1 MFSVVLSDTAREG
14 IISGS
19 SSLSHSTANWEI
31 NYSSPRTRTRT
42 RTRTRSLDKKV
53 GEKYKMTNITFP
65 SLVGIFLR
73 GQTLIAEHWNIS
85 TFYRNFAMII
95 MVLWAGR
102 ESCMWL
108 PPDHQT
114 LRNISSDKS
123 WQDLSPLWM
132 KFSECQIMAEISDHH
147 FSY

>member
-31 NYSSPRTRTRT
+31 NYSSPRTRTR
-42 RTRTRSLDKKV
+42 SLDKKV

-73 GQTLIAEHWNIS
+73 GQTLIAEH
-85 TFYRNFAMII
+85 
-95 MVLWAGR
+95 
-102 ESCMWL
+102 
-108 PPDHQT
+108 
-114 LRNISSDKS
+114 
-123 WQDLSPLWM
+123 
-132 KFSECQIMAEISDHH
+132 
-147 FSY
+147 

>member
-42 RTRTRSLDKKV
+42 RSLDKKV

-73 GQTLIAEHWNIS
+73 GQTLIAEH
-85 TFYRNFAMII
+85 
-95 MVLWAGR
+95 
-102 ESCMWL
+102 
-108 PPDHQT
+108 
-114 LRNISSDKS
+114 
-123 WQDLSPLWM
+123 
-132 KFSECQIMAEISDHH
+132 
-147 FSY
+147 